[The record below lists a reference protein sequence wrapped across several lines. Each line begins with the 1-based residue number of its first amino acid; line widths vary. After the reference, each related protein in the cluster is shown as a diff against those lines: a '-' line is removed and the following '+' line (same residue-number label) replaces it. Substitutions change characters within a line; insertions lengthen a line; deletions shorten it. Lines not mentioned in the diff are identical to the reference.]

1 MISLDSGDRR
11 VLVGAQT
18 ALSDDGNVVSKGDM
32 RAQIEQVGKNIQACL
47 KVAGAKASDII
58 LTRAYVTDA
67 DAFKQNADMRTEY
80 LGPESPTSTV
90 TTVPKLAAGPDY
102 LIEIEAVANLNSPS
116 AASAGPKQWVSPR
129 QNQRKPAFFNPS
141 STWSRASCVPNCAAK
156 IRLSKNG
163 ERRMIVARSP
173 SASWFLPSSAYAAA
187 RNGWVSV

>member
-1 MISLDSGDRR
+1 VISLDSGDRR

-67 DAFKQNADMRTEY
+67 DAFKQKADIRTEY

-90 TTVPKLAAGPDY
+90 NTVPKLPAGPDY
-102 LIEIEAVANLNSPS
+102 LIEIEAVANLNSATS
-116 AASAGPKQWVSPR
+116 ASATPEQ
-129 QNQRKPAFFNPS
+129 
-141 STWSRASCVPNCAAK
+141 
-156 IRLSKNG
+156 
-163 ERRMIVARSP
+163 
-173 SASWFLPSSAYAAA
+173 
-187 RNGWVSV
+187 